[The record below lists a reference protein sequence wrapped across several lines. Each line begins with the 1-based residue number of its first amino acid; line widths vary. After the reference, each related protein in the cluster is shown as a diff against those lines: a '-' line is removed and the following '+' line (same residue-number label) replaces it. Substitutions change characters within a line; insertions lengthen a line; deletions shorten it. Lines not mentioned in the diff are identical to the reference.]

1 MSEQIKQ
8 AEALV
13 SIALET
19 YAEEIVPEL
28 TSSKRYTGAMVANT
42 LGIAKRRL
50 SHPDPADALI
60 SSLGATSL
68 MALARA
74 LRSGKI
80 SSTSNPELQD
90 TLLNYLESELAIT
103 NPKFLE
109 RRKG

>member
-19 YAEEIVPEL
+19 YTQEIVPEL
-28 TSSKRYTGAMVANT
+28 TSSKRYTGAMVANA
-42 LGIAKRRL
+42 LVIAKRRL
-50 SHPDPADALI
+50 SHPDPGDALLE
-60 SSLGATSL
+60 SLGATSL
-68 MALARA
+68 MALATA

-80 SSTSNPELQD
+80 SSASHPGLADEL
-90 TLLNYLESELAIT
+90 LEYLESELAIT

-109 RRKG
+109 RRKV